1 MIYRRA
7 GTMSALLFI
16 FEPVKTN
23 WVYKMVRYLKK
34 VYFKNDKRVA
44 AFVVCVAIASGF
56 WFLNALSK
64 SYTVDITIPVTYSNL
79 PNNKT
84 LTNKLPEQF
93 DLKIKAFGFT
103 ILRNKLSFLFMPFDF
118 NVNDMTDNRMM
129 ESRRNNFDFSTRQ
142 FVSDLAYQLSN
153 EIEILNI
160 SPDTLHFIFGK
171 MGHKKVKVNPMVVVN
186 LKKQF
191 QISGEIQISPDSV
204 DVNGPQ
210 AILDTLNFVLTKIQ
224 KFNSVERM
232 VNTEVLLQKIKETYF
247 EPQKVTVKIPVEE
260 YTEAQLS
267 IPVLLKDQPTE
278 MNIKLFPSKVKVAFQ
293 VGLSRFQEIKPEDFK
308 FSVSYSDI
316 AEGKQRLKIISEST
330 PDYLYELKITPEEIE
345 YLIEN

>member
-1 MIYRRA
+1 
-7 GTMSALLFI
+7 MSALLFI
-16 FEPVKTN
+16 FDAVKTN
-23 WVYKMVRYLKK
+23 WVYKVVRYLKK

-93 DLKIKAFGFT
+93 DLRIKAFGFT

-129 ESRRNNFDFSTRQ
+129 ESKRNSFDFSSRQ
-142 FVSDLAYQLSN
+142 FVSDLTYQLSN

-160 SPDTLHFIFGK
+160 SPDSLHFQFDK
-171 MGHKKVKVNPMVVVN
+171 MGQKRVKVKPMVTVE

-191 QISGEIQISPDSV
+191 QISGKIQISPDSV
-204 DVNGPQ
+204 NVNGPQ
-210 AILDTLNFVLTKIQ
+210 PLLDTLKFVLTELQ
-224 KFNSVERM
+224 KFHSVEKLI
-232 VNTEVLLQKIKETYF
+232 NTEASLQKIKDAYF
-247 EPQKVTVKIPVEE
+247 EPEKVTVKIPVEE

-267 IPVLLKDQPTE
+267 IPILLTNQPSDL
-278 MNIKLFPSKVKVAFQ
+278 NIKLFPSKVKVAFL

>member
-1 MIYRRA
+1 MIYLRA

-16 FEPVKTN
+16 FDAVKTN
-23 WVYKMVRYLKK
+23 WVYKVVRYLKK

-64 SYTVDITIPVTYSNL
+64 TYTVDMRIPVIYSNL

-93 DLKIKAFGFT
+93 EVKIKAHGFT
-103 ILRNKLSFLFMPFDF
+103 ILRNKLSFIFMPFDF

-129 ESRRNNFDFSTRQ
+129 ESRKNDFYFPTRQ
-142 FVSDLAYQLSN
+142 FVSDLSYQLSN
-153 EIEILNI
+153 ELEILNI
-160 SPDTLHFIFGK
+160 DPDTLHFIFGK
-171 MGHKKVKVNPMVVVN
+171 MGHAKVEVKPRVEVN

-210 AILDTLNFVLTKIQ
+210 AILDTLHFVLTEVQ
-224 KFNSVERM
+224 KFNSVEKM
-232 VNTEVLLQKIKETYF
+232 VNTEVLLHKIKETYF

-267 IPVLLKDQPTE
+267 IPLLLKDQPYE
-278 MNIKLFPSKVKVAFQ
+278 LNIKLFPSKVKVAFQ

-330 PDYLYELKITPEEIE
+330 PAFIYELKITPEEIE